1 MWSLPPVS
9 WPQAWN
15 QVTTGPPLCPL
26 HGEPAATLLSGTPC
40 ARLPGTLSPGLGPWR
55 ACGRLSGAR
64 CASSPSRA
72 GHRTRVR
79 SRRRAGRF
87 RKSLFPGAVNH
98 VGARGPPD
106 AWAGSLALGLS
117 GDAGTSRGLSRGGVG
132 GRVVTARRTRP
143 GRGDNRRPSLGRA
156 ASFVVPARFAEARL
170 SRGGRTVLLET
181 PPPPGVASA
190 AGRRP
195 LAAAETPGPEPRGRP
210 GAHRGRRG
218 EKQRGARGRGPR
230 PGRPRSLP
238 PCRAS
243 LRRVGSPRF
252 IHAPRAGVRRERGR
266 RGGVVRGSASFNLP
280 AAAVRARRGP
290 SRTGQGRGPRRGR
303 PRDPPHRPRAAP
315 RPRPH
320 PGALPL
326 RPPPSP
332 IPPRAVPPPPAL
344 PSPRPLPFP
353 RPPRASRRLPASS
366 SSAEPRIQA
375 RKSSVFSH
383 LTRVSI
389 NSVPAP
395 ANPRHRSQK
404 EAN

>member
-1 MWSLPPVS
+1 MTIGVPVGRDTAWEELQCGLPPECSAWGLSFAPDLGQVDVWSLPPVS

-181 PPPPGVASA
+181 PPPRCRF
-190 AGRRP
+190 GRGTQ
-195 LAAAETPGPEPRGRP
+195 TPGGGGDPGP
-210 GAHRGRRG
+210 GA
-218 EKQRGARGRGPR
+218 
-230 PGRPRSLP
+230 S
-238 PCRAS
+238 RAPW
-243 LRRVGSPRF
+243 GSPRPEGRE
-252 IHAPRAGVRRERGR
+252 AARRAGPGTQA
-266 RGGVVRGSASFNLP
+266 G
-280 AAAVRARRGP
+280 AAA
-290 SRTGQGRGPRRGR
+290 
-303 PRDPPHRPRAAP
+303 
-315 RPRPH
+315 
-320 PGALPL
+320 L
-326 RPPPSP
+326 
-332 IPPRAVPPPPAL
+332 PPAL
-344 PSPRPLPFP
+344 PGLAAPGG
-353 RPPRASRRLPASS
+353 
-366 SSAEPRIQA
+366 
-375 RKSSVFSH
+375 
-383 LTRVSI
+383 
-389 NSVPAP
+389 VPAVYSRP
-395 ANPRHRSQK
+395 SGRGAEGARAARRGGPRLR
-404 EAN
+404 EL